1 MDAHATDTA
10 DATRAP
16 LDAARAGRSLA
27 GRPSIVGFVVGG
39 VLWAAMM
46 YVVMAVLVA
55 RASASMTF
63 VCAGIFGV
71 GGVALCVLLA
81 REFRGVAT
89 AYFAAADRRDFLARL
104 DAEARWLGDRLDPP
118 AGSTPTV
125 PSVARVVLAPAA
137 ARGAWWVVD
146 VAFDGD
152 LAVLTGPR
160 YFVRRLTARLR

>member
-1 MDAHATDTA
+1 MDATDSINATP
-10 DATRAP
+10 AP
-16 LDAARAGRSLA
+16 LDAPRTGLELE
-27 GRPSIVGFVVGG
+27 GRPSVVGFVVGG

-55 RASASMTF
+55 RASGPMAF
-63 VCAGIFGV
+63 VNAGMLGV
-71 GGVALCVLLA
+71 GGVAFGVLLI
-81 REFRGVAT
+81 RELRGVAT
-89 AYFAAADRRDFLARL
+89 GYLAAADRRDFLARL
-104 DAEARWLGDRLDPP
+104 DAEARWLGHRLDPP

-137 ARGAWWVVD
+137 TRGAWWVVH

-160 YFVRRLTARLR
+160 YFVRRLTTRFR

>member
-10 DATRAP
+10 DAARAP
-16 LDAARAGRSLA
+16 LDKPRPGSELA
-27 GRPSIVGFVVGG
+27 GRPSIVWFF
-39 VLWAAMM
+39 AA
-46 YVVMAVLVA
+46 AVLMGAPMFVMMATVWA
-55 RASASMTF
+55 RTSAAF
-63 VCAGIFGV
+63 YLFAGIFEV
-71 GGVALCVLLA
+71 GGVALALLLA